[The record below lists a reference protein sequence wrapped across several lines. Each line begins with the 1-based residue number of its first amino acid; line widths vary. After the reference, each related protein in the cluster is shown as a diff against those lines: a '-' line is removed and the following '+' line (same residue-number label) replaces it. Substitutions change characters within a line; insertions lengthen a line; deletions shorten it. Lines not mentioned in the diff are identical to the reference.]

1 MKDKLSVIC
10 IEKRVVSSVQDGIFY
25 PFLVVEDMK
34 DDDPLSLHGGGS
46 QEKDDEESLTIPRA
60 AMNKL
65 IKELVPDIRVATE
78 SRDLIL
84 QCCTEFIHLITEKA
98 NAICEE
104 EKKKTMSAEHV
115 LEALDQL
122 GLSSYKSEAES
133 VASDCKNKRRRQSTR
148 LEHLGI
154 PEEELLRQQ
163 QELFA
168 KAKAEQARVDQ
179 EEWLQMQSAA
189 LAQSQSN
196 LSSPSNSIS
205 TNHSNFGNSSS
216 HGDALQTSIGLSS
229 GADEYD

>member
-1 MKDKLSVIC
+1 MKD
-10 IEKRVVSSVQDGIFY
+10 
-25 PFLVVEDMK
+25 ED
-34 DDDPLSLHGGGS
+34 LLAHHGGGS
-46 QEKDDEESLTIPRA
+46 SEKDDEESLTIPRA

-84 QCCTEFIHLITEKA
+84 QCCTEFIRLITEKA
-98 NAICEE
+98 NAICEVE
-104 EKKKTMSAEHV
+104 RKKTMSAEHV

-133 VASDCKNKRRRQSTR
+133 VVNDCKNKRRRQSTR

-168 KAKAEQARVDQ
+168 KAKAEQARADQ
-179 EEWLQMQSAA
+179 EEWLQMQAAA
-189 LAQSQSN
+189 LAQSQTNLNSN
-196 LSSPSNSIS
+196 TSI
-205 TNHSNFGNSSS
+205 TNHSNYGSGSHAGMATSTLSSN
-216 HGDALQTSIGLSS
+216 SIGVSNS
-229 GADEYD
+229 ADEYD

>member
-1 MKDKLSVIC
+1 MKDEDHLSH
-10 IEKRVVSSVQDGIFY
+10 
-25 PFLVVEDMK
+25 
-34 DDDPLSLHGGGS
+34 HGGGGS
-46 QEKDDEESLTIPRA
+46 SEKDDEESLTIPRA

-84 QCCTEFIHLITEKA
+84 QCCTEFIHLITERA

-104 EKKKTMSAEHV
+104 ERKKTMSAEHV

-168 KAKAEQARVDQ
+168 KAKAEQAKADQ
-179 EEWLQMQSAA
+179 EEWLQMQAAA
-189 LAQSQSN
+189 LAQSQSTHILNTSSN
-196 LSSPSNSIS
+196 LSG
-205 TNHSNFGNSSS
+205 TNHSKFGNSSS
-216 HGDALQTSIGLSS
+216 HGNEASTLSNHSVSS

>member
-1 MKDKLSVIC
+1 MKDEDLLSH
-10 IEKRVVSSVQDGIFY
+10 
-25 PFLVVEDMK
+25 
-34 DDDPLSLHGGGS
+34 HGGGGS
-46 QEKDDEESLTIPRA
+46 TEKDDEESLTIPRA

-84 QCCTEFIHLITEKA
+84 QCCTEFIHLITKKA
-98 NAICEE
+98 NTICEE
-104 EKKKTMSAEHV
+104 ERKKTMSAEHV

-133 VASDCKNKRRRQSTR
+133 VVNDCKNKRRRQSTR

-168 KAKAEQARVDQ
+168 KAKAEQAKADQ
-179 EEWLQMQSAA
+179 EEWLQMQTAA
-189 LAQSQSN
+189 LAQSQSSHILN
-196 LSSPSNSIS
+196 SSV
-205 TNHSNFGNSSS
+205 TNHSKFGNSSS
-216 HGDALQTSIGLSS
+216 HGNEASTFSNHSVSS